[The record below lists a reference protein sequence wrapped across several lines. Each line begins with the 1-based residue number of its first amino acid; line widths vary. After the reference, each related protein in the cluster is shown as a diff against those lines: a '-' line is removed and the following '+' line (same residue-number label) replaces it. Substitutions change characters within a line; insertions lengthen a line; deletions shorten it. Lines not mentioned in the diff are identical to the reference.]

1 MWVTPPITLNELP
14 QEPGIYRMLDGKR
27 KILYIGKARNLR
39 KRVSSYFQRTPD
51 SPRTQAMVMQ
61 VRDIE
66 FSMTSSEAEALI
78 LEHNL
83 IKQVKPRYNVLLKDS
98 KSYPYILLTDEAYPR
113 LKLYRGNRS
122 EAGEYFG
129 PFPNAGAVRQTLH
142 IMQKAFLLRDCENS
156 VFNNRSRPCMQHQ
169 IGRCTAPCCDL
180 VKENDYAAQVSE
192 ALRFLKGKDAELL
205 KSWERSMARASEA
218 MAYEEAARFRDR
230 IRALRTILAGSDH
243 SELPENGDAVVLVR
257 NATSVIASIGIRRKG
272 RSLGTHNIRVD
283 QAVGAEDFEV
293 FQSLLI
299 ERYRR
304 EAPPAEIV
312 MNVSA
317 TEGHELQRLLRLL
330 HGGSKSV
337 LRIPKRGARLNWLEE
352 VTRSGEESLASR
364 SNIDQQAAFEALATL
379 FELDEI
385 PQSIAAVDNAHLG
398 GKQTVA
404 AITYAN
410 WSGPE
415 KDHYR
420 KYKLDDVPAGDD
432 YEAMRQVLS
441 RFFRAIN
448 EDAIPCPDLML
459 VDGGKGQLSVAM
471 EAADEFGLGD
481 LKLVAVAK
489 GKSRKLGD
497 EVLWPSWRGN
507 QRQIGHPSTPG
518 KYAPA
523 LLLIARVRDEAHRFA
538 GQYMRKRKKQS
549 MFSSQLDTISGIG
562 KSRRTALLKHFGG
575 IDGIKKAGREQL
587 AQAPGISD
595 KLADAIFTALHR

>member
-1 MWVTPPITLNELP
+1 
-14 QEPGIYRMLDGKR
+14 
-27 KILYIGKARNLR
+27 
-39 KRVSSYFQRTPD
+39 
-51 SPRTQAMVMQ
+51 
-61 VRDIE
+61 
-66 FSMTSSEAEALI
+66 
-78 LEHNL
+78 
-83 IKQVKPRYNVLLKDS
+83 
-98 KSYPYILLTDEAYPR
+98 
-113 LKLYRGNRS
+113 
-122 EAGEYFG
+122 
-129 PFPNAGAVRQTLH
+129 
-142 IMQKAFLLRDCENS
+142 
-156 VFNNRSRPCMQHQ
+156 
-169 IGRCTAPCCDL
+169 
-180 VKENDYAAQVSE
+180 
-192 ALRFLKGKDAELL
+192 
-205 KSWERSMARASEA
+205 

-230 IRALRTILAGSDH
+230 IRALRTILAGSD
-243 SELPENGDAVVLVR
+243 SPELPENGDAVVLVR
-257 NATSVIASIGIRRKG
+257 NATSVIASIGVRREG
-272 RSLGTHNIRVD
+272 HNLGTHNIRVD
-283 QAVGAEDFEV
+283 QAVEVEDLEV

-299 ERYRR
+299 ERYSS
-304 EAPPAEIV
+304 EAPPSEIV
-312 MNVSA
+312 MKIPA
-317 TEGHELQRLLRLL
+317 TEASELQRLLRLL
-330 HGGSKSV
+330 HGGSKSLIRV
-337 LRIPKRGARLNWLEE
+337 PRRGARMNWLEE
-352 VTRSGEESLASR
+352 VARSGEESLASR

-385 PQSIAAVDNAHLG
+385 PRSIAAVDNAHLG

-459 VDGGKGQLSVAM
+459 IDGGKGQLSVAM
-471 EAADEFGLGD
+471 EAAGEFGLSE

-497 EVLWPSWRGN
+497 EVLWPSWHGN
-507 QRQIGHPSTPG
+507 RRQIGHPFTPG

-549 MFSSQLDTISGIG
+549 MFSSQLDTVPGIG
-562 KSRRTALLKHFGG
+562 KTRRTALLKHFGG

-587 AQAPGISD
+587 AQAPGISG